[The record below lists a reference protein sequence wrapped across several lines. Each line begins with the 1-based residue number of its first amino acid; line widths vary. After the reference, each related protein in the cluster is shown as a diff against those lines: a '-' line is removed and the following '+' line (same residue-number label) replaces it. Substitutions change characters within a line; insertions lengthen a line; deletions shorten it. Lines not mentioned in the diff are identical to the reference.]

1 VTVNVY
7 PFPAVRPVYACE
19 VVAGVNAVG
28 VGDPVPVIE
37 YDVIVPLGAD
47 HATVKPVVVAVPD
60 KAGVPGAFGTVNTVP
75 LVPDPVDAAVPAVPP
90 PLAPLY
96 GVTVIGPYPVLD
108 VSPE

>member
-1 VTVNVY
+1 
-7 PFPAVRPVYACE
+7 VYACE
-19 VVAGVNAVG
+19 FVAGVYDVG
-28 VGDPVPVIE
+28 VGVPVPVIE

-47 HATVKPVVVAVPD
+47 HAAVKPVVDALPPD
-60 KAGVPGAFGTVNTVP
+60 TAGVPGAFGTVNTVP